1 MKGIILEK
9 SIKTREWFL
18 QDIVTNSIIPVHPDY
33 ETKCVPGLLV
43 EYDVQTI
50 AIGTSEFD
58 VTDCDVACLHFDK
71 KWPKIQH
78 GITIT
83 KPWSKEMYDHND
95 VVSAEMKKH
104 IKVALDM
111 AMTTFSDDPECICSK
126 SDHLYIIA
134 KELCAYGWNNYS
146 AEDIYNEAVEELKRV
161 QNYWLNDVYPYLQAW
176 GYVPALSTGFVGY

>member
-18 QDIVTNSIIPVHPDY
+18 QDTVTNGIIPVHPDY

-50 AIGTSEFD
+50 AVGTSEFD
-58 VTDCDVACLHFDK
+58 VVDCDVACLHIDK
-71 KWPKIQH
+71 KQPKIQY

-95 VVSAEMKKH
+95 LVATEVKKH
-104 IKVALDM
+104 IRAALDK
-111 AMTTFSDDPECICSK
+111 AMVNYVDPELSCDK
-126 SDHLYIIA
+126 NDHIYIIA
-134 KELCAYGWNNYS
+134 KELCGYGWSNYS
-146 AEDIYNEAVEELKRV
+146 AEDIYNEAVQELERV
-161 QNYWLNDVYPYLQAW
+161 QNYWLNDIYPYLQAW